1 MVDPIEIA
9 RWKLLDREKFSHNL
23 DGLLELISLAKLP
36 PLSEQLMDQYRS
48 GRRVRSSEA
57 YELTVDE
64 QSTVAS
70 KGAYDMSNFD
80 LTSLTG
86 TSRLSTTYL
95 ELDVEKIRE
104 QVKNQLFQSSSLMMS
119 EFMSTAIPIIENLR
133 KYFVYLRS
141 KKYPLAEASV
151 VQPLMTV
158 LLEKISELVG
168 VDKNPCPGSQLP
180 FGFDVEVLDENR
192 IQQRISLKGK
202 SDIIKLKT
210 NGDSFDDI
218 QFLLELKV
226 PFNTLYRSTADTAK
240 DQLICQLLGIW
251 RHSNNKKRKSVAGA
265 LTDLFCI
272 IFACSYSSDKKM
284 FYVVKSA
291 VSTEEYLLHMCLL
304 FIENKKVESVLLEA
318 LKLGP
323 KVPSSKRSHGQ
334 ESSKDKAKQAR
345 TQSSAASKEKG
356 GKSSASADNSKKR
369 KTTVYMTQTEYED
382 IACSEAD
389 LNRWCR
395 EHYGVD
401 VLSKENVA
409 LLGNIIQDGY

>member
-1 MVDPIEIA
+1 MTFHLSMVDPIEIA

-70 KGAYDMSNFD
+70 KGAYDMSDFD

-86 TSRLSTTYL
+86 TSRLSTTDL

-119 EFMSTAIPIIENLR
+119 EFMSTAI
-133 KYFVYLRS
+133 
-141 KKYPLAEASV
+141 
-151 VQPLMTV
+151 
-158 LLEKISELVG
+158 G
-168 VDKNPCPGSQLP
+168 VDKNTCPGSQLP

-304 FIENKKVESVLLEA
+304 FIENKKVKSVLLEA

-356 GKSSASADNSKKR
+356 GKSSACADNSKKR